1 MLYTSKPDFC
11 SLSIGNALLIK
22 IARATLKIIA
32 LLLALN
38 FLSIANASSTEEE
51 KIQLLLS
58 CAAIIASSEDND
70 LDYEDYVIAAAH
82 LSADNNLSLEWLNE
96 QIKHAFDT
104 AHDFAGQE
112 GGAAECVTTLN
123 NYYPNGE

>member
-1 MLYTSKPDFC
+1 VLYTSKPDFSC
-11 SLSIGNALLIK
+11 LRTGNFPLIK
-22 IARATLKIIA
+22 TARATLKIIA

-38 FLSIANASSTEEE
+38 FLSIANASSTAEE
-51 KIQLLLS
+51 KVQLLLS
-58 CAAIIASSEDND
+58 CATIIASSEEND

-96 QIKHAFDT
+96 QVKHAFDT
-104 AHDFAGQE
+104 AYDFAGQE
-112 GGAAECVTTLN
+112 GVAAECVTTLN